1 MGQSCN
7 SSSGLAVELE
17 SRSSEGG
24 ELGDGYHQRRA
35 RGGGSRGGEKRGG
48 SSQLLLLLKG
58 QAQVCV
64 EPYAS
69 MKNRRGGE
77 IKF

>member
-1 MGQSCN
+1 MEMATTRG
-7 SSSGLAVELE
+7 ELE
-17 SRSSEGG
+17 VEA
-24 ELGDGYHQRRA
+24 LG
-35 RGGGSRGGEKRGG
+35 GGEKRGG

>member
-7 SSSGLAVELE
+7 SSSALAVELE

-24 ELGDGYHQRRA
+24 GELGDGYLQRRA

-48 SSQLLLLLKG
+48 SCQLLLLLKG

-69 MKNRRGGE
+69 MKNRRGG
-77 IKF
+77 K